1 MRINKKI
8 IILAIILM
16 ITNTAIACNKDTD
29 KVEDLGSG
37 IIFTKATGYMKDQY
51 VLRVDNKNYLLKTDD
66 HNTFSTSTFYKDNLY
81 YSTKNSKGYSN
92 LIKFNIKTQESTILP
107 ISNDVDNIDTMQ
119 SVDNILFLRVVKKGE
134 HSMGLVK
141 YNMDNDKY
149 EFFNYDSDDDMLMDF
164 NVRGKYI
171 VYIQYSDKEMQDSMG
186 KFNTDK
192 SPDKVFNCP
201 PHRITVANIETG
213 EKVYEKSIP
222 EMIESVT
229 LNKECNKIAYIHS
242 SMKSS
247 EEPAKLTIED
257 LNDESETIPNINK
270 ENYLTLEHVRF
281 GDTDNELYYIARS
294 TKKVGEDNVKE
305 VIKYD
310 IEKGK
315 IVQSIYSNDSLLKY
329 FTILPSIKGN
339 KEFLDQY
346 LKEDILT
353 INDNLDNNIENHSS
367 DNNDISDSKENEPT
381 EYKETELKTSD
392 IPVKYTLEQS
402 KSNGDYIFISEEE
415 ISFNRDKLDSFIDSV
430 NDKKPSKIRYT
441 QYYEGFLSRMRD
453 VEYDGEKIILKEYD
467 TKSVEKET
475 YCYLE
480 ITDSDLI
487 FDGHYYRLKDKGL
500 KVFSVN

>member
-29 KVEDLGSG
+29 KIQDLGNG

-92 LIKFNIKTQESTILP
+92 LIKFNIKTQESAILP

-134 HSMGLVK
+134 HSLGLVK

-171 VYIQYSDKEMQDSMG
+171 AYIQYSDKEMQDSMG

-201 PHRITVANIETG
+201 NHRITVANIETG
-213 EKVYEKSIP
+213 EKIYEKSIP

-229 LNKECNKIAYIHS
+229 LNKDCNKIAYIHS

-247 EEPAKLTIED
+247 EEPAKLTIENI
-257 LNDESETIPNINK
+257 NDESKTIPNINK

-281 GDTDNELYYIARS
+281 GDSDNELYYIARS
-294 TKKVGEDNVKE
+294 TKKVGEYNVKE

-315 IVQSIYSNDSLLKY
+315 VVESIYSNDSLLKY
-329 FTILPSIKGN
+329 FTILPSVKGN
-339 KEFLDQY
+339 KEVLEKY

-353 INDNLDNNIENHSS
+353 INDNLSGDITNDSLDNKK
-367 DNNDISDSKENEPT
+367 ISDSEENEPI
-381 EYKETELKTSD
+381 EFNETELKTSD
-392 IPVKYTLEQS
+392 IPVKYTLDQS
-402 KSNGDYIFISEEE
+402 KSNGDYIVQLENNSILNE
-415 ISFNRDKLDSFIDSV
+415 DKLTLFIDSL
-430 NDKKPSKIRYT
+430 NRKKTANIRYT
-441 QYYEGFLSRMRD
+441 QYYNGSLDCMRD

-467 TKSVEKET
+467 TKSMDKST
-475 YCYLE
+475 YSYLE
-480 ITDSDLI
+480 ITDSDL
-487 FDGHYYRLKDKGL
+487 FLDGNYYRLKDKRL
-500 KVFSVN
+500 KVFYVN